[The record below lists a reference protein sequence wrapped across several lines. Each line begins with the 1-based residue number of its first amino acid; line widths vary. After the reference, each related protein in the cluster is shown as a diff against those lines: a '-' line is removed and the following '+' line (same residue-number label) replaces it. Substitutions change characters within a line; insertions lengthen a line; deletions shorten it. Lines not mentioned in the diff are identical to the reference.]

1 MLKHDVL
8 KGPFKNSKYKVLNY
22 LRIHAGYAFGS
33 SYAVAKRVSMESQS
47 FTDDQSFQWMCL
59 HR

>member
-8 KGPFKNSKYKVLNY
+8 KEPLKNSKNKVLNY

-33 SYAVAKRVSMESQS
+33 WDSVAKRVFMESQS
-47 FTDDQSFQWMCL
+47 FTDDRSFQWMYL
-59 HR
+59 RR